1 MATIAIASFIGL
13 TTPITRTQGLSGHF
27 PNPSSPFSSLKYS
40 QFRTTFSPSMA
51 TTPIQVSA
59 SSSSSSSPA
68 IDEKKG
74 AGFSGI
80 VGADDLL
87 IVGPGVLGRL
97 VAEKW
102 RQEHPGCEIYG
113 QTVTVDHHEE
123 LIKVGINPCLKGTKT
138 DLKFPNVIFC
148 APPSRTSDYP
158 GDVRVAALNWN
169 GEGSFLFTS
178 SSAPYDCND
187 NSPCD
192 EDTPVVPIG
201 RSPRTDVL
209 LNAEKV
215 VLEFG
220 GVVLRLAGLY
230 KADRGAHVYWLSK
243 GTVDTNPD
251 HVLNLI
257 HYEDAAS
264 LSVAIL
270 KKQLRNRILLGCD
283 NHPLSRKEVMD
294 LVNKSGKFTKV
305 FESFTGTTDPLGKR
319 LNNSKTRAEIG
330 WEPKYPSFSQFLES
344 L

>member
-1 MATIAIASFIGL
+1 
-13 TTPITRTQGLSGHF
+13 
-27 PNPSSPFSSLKYS
+27 
-40 QFRTTFSPSMA
+40 MA

-59 SSSSSSSPA
+59 SSPT

-74 AGFSGI
+74 AGFAGM
-80 VGADDLL
+80 VGANDLL

-102 RQEHPGCEIYG
+102 REEHPGCEIYG

-138 DLKFPNVIFC
+138 DHKFPNVIFC

-158 GDVRVAALNWN
+158 GDVQVAALNWN

-201 RSPRTDVL
+201 RSPRTDFL

-220 GVVLRLAGLY
+220 GVVLRLAG
-230 KADRGAHVYWLSK
+230 GAHVYWLSK
-243 GTVDTNPD
+243 GTVEANPD

-257 HYEDAAS
+257 HYKDAAS

-270 KKQLRNRILLGCD
+270 KKRLRNRILLGCD

-294 LVNKSGKFTKV
+294 LVNKSGKFTKM
-305 FESFTGTTDPLGKR
+305 FERFTGTTD
-319 LNNSKTRAEIG
+319 
-330 WEPKYPSFSQFLES
+330 
-344 L
+344 

>member
-1 MATIAIASFIGL
+1 MATITASFGSL
-13 TTPITRTQGLSGHF
+13 TTPITRIQGLCGHF
-27 PNPSSPFSSLKYS
+27 PILPSPSSSSLKYS
-40 QFRTTFSPSMA
+40 HFRTTFRASMA
-51 TTPIQVSA
+51 TPIQVSA
-59 SSSSSSSPA
+59 SSSPIIGA
-68 IDEKKG
+68 PDENKG
-74 AGFSGI
+74 AAFSGV
-80 VGADDLL
+80 VGANDLL

-102 RQEHPGCEIYG
+102 REEHPGCEIYG

-138 DLKFPNVIFC
+138 TLQFPNVIFC

-158 GDVRVAALNWN
+158 GDVRMAALNWN

-187 NSPCD
+187 NGHCD

-209 LNAEKV
+209 LNAENV

-220 GVVLRLAGLY
+220 
-230 KADRGAHVYWLSK
+230 DRGAHIYWLSK
-243 GTVDTNPD
+243 GTVEAHPD

-270 KKQLRNRILLGCD
+270 KKRLHNQILLGCD

-330 WEPKYPSFSQFLES
+330 WEPKYPSFSQFLDS